1 MRIERAELA
10 AFILLGIGVVLLILT
25 FYMAFTLVGAEIDVI
40 SSSLNLSEAIGEILG
55 PIVEAIIKVM
65 YLGVMGWTGS
75 IATIRGVQLLK
86 EARRVPQSGGK
97 LVQES
102 TVKKEEITEAEEKPE
117 EA

>member
-25 FYMAFTLVGAEIDVI
+25 FYMAFTLIGAEIDAI